1 MTITPVDPR
10 PLDILDGDFY
20 VNDPYSRYA
29 WLRENSPCHWDD
41 INELWVVTRYDDIVT
56 VELDK
61 HLFISSDRNRGGFR
75 PNIPADT
82 SIIATDDPLHQARRS
97 LVSRRF
103 TPRAVQQWH
112 DHITGT
118 VDGLLDPVIERG
130 RAEIVAELAAPLP
143 AKMIGFL
150 LGFEDDLWPKLV
162 HWSETS
168 IATGGGPRYRTTEGV
183 EAVLEFAVACTEL
196 YTDKQGCPADD
207 LMSRWIEVE
216 SGSGG
221 MVGGTD
227 FGLDQIVSDSLLLL
241 DGGAETTRTVI
252 ARTLLDLVDRPEA
265 WDALKAGAD
274 LEVAVEEFIRWV
286 TPIHNMCR
294 TATTDTE
301 LGGETVR
308 KGQQVVMMYPSAN
321 RDPEHF
327 EDPETYDVTRSPN
340 HHLAFGLG
348 THFCLGA
355 ALARLEIKT
364 FFERLLER
372 VDRIERIEGAPQVEM
387 PNAFVHGL
395 LEAHLSF
402 TPA

>member
-1 MTITPVDPR
+1 MTVTPVDPR

-41 INELWVVTRYDDIVT
+41 INELWVLTRYDDIVR
-56 VELDK
+56 VETEK
-61 HLFISSDRNRGGFR
+61 QRFISSDRNKGGYR

-82 SIIATDDPLHQARRS
+82 SIIAVDDPLHQARRS

-103 TPRAVQQWH
+103 TPRAVQRWRGH
-112 DHITGT
+112 VTET

-130 RAEIVAELAAPLP
+130 TAEIVEELAAPLP
-143 AKMIGFL
+143 AKMIGLL
-150 LGFEDDLWPKLV
+150 LGFDDDLWPKLK

-168 IATGGGPRYRTTEGV
+168 IATGGGPRYRTQEGV
-183 EAVLEFAVACTEL
+183 EAVLEFAVAATEL
-196 YTDKQGCPADD
+196 YTSKQSCPAGD
-207 LMSRWIEVE
+207 LMSRWIDAE
-216 SGSGG
+216 SEGHGR
-221 MVGGTD
+221 VGGSP
-227 FGLDQIVSDSLLLL
+227 FGLDQIVSDSLLVL

-252 ARTLLDLVDRPEA
+252 ARTLLDLADRPDA
-265 WDALKAGAD
+265 WASLKAGAD
-274 LEVAVEEFIRWV
+274 VETAVEEFIRWV

-294 TATTDTE
+294 TATEDTE

-321 RDPEHF
+321 RDPAHF
-327 EDPETYDVTRSPN
+327 QDPETYDVTRSPN
-340 HHLAFGLG
+340 HHIAFGFG

-355 ALARLEIKT
+355 ALARLEIQV
-364 FFERLLER
+364 FFERLLQR
-372 VDRIERIEGAPQVEM
+372 VDRIDRIEGTPQVEM

-395 LEAHLSF
+395 LEAHLAF